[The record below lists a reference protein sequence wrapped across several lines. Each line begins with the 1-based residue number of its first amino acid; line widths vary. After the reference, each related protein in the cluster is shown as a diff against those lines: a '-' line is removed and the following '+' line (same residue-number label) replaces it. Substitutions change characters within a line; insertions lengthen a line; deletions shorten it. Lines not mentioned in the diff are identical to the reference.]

1 MNKRLIAVGIIVL
14 LTLLFITPL
23 PQSVATQTIY
33 QKYPIPPHPAG
44 EFKIQRVFLFAQ
56 VQGTAEITGSFYAQE
71 LFKDPRGGT
80 IYRRVILDGTVI
92 SENLDFFT
100 IWSPF
105 AFLPWVLWDGLP
117 IYLQIRFFTGFIEH
131 NETQNTVR
139 LFGTGTF
146 IHLVT
151 YIDVPWDA

>member
-23 PQSVATQTIY
+23 PQSVATQPTYHDYHI
-33 QKYPIPPHPAG
+33 QPLPKG
-44 EFKIQRVFLFAQ
+44 KVKIQRIFLLAQ
-56 VQGTAEITGSFYAQE
+56 VEGEAEITGSFYARK
-71 LFKDPRGGT
+71 LFTDPLGRT
-80 IYRRVILDGTVI
+80 VYSRVILNGTVI

-105 AFLPWVLWDGLP
+105 AFLPWKLWDGLP
-117 IYLQIRFFTGFIEH
+117 IYLQIRFFAGFIEH

-139 LFGTGTF
+139 IFGTGT
-146 IHLVT
+146 ILHLIT
-151 YIDVPWDA
+151 YIDVP

>member
-1 MNKRLIAVGIIVL
+1 MNKRLITVGIIVL

-33 QKYPIPPHPAG
+33 QDYPIPPHPAG
-44 EFKIQRVFLFAQ
+44 EMKIQRIFLFAQ
-56 VQGTAEITGSFYAQE
+56 VQGTAEITGSFYARE
-71 LFKDPRGGT
+71 LIKDRLGRQ
-80 IYRRVILDGTVI
+80 IYSRVLLNGTVI

-105 AFLPWVLWDGLP
+105 AFLPWTLWDGLP
-117 IYLQIRFFTGFIEH
+117 IYLQMRFFTGFIEH

-139 LFGTGTF
+139 MVGTGMF
-146 IHLVT
+146 IYLVT
-151 YIDVPWDA
+151 YIDFP